1 MEVAAVVLA
10 GGRGTRLQAVVSDR
24 PKPLAPVGGR
34 PFVSYLVDQIAD
46 AGIRR
51 VVLSTGYLA
60 EQFETTIGKVYR
72 GIEILFAEEE
82 QPLGTGGA
90 IKFAG
95 ELADA
100 DQLLVMN
107 GDSYCEADLR
117 AYIDWH

>member
-1 MEVAAVVLA
+1 MDVAAIVLA

-24 PKPLAPVGGR
+24 PKPLAPVAGR
-34 PFVSYLVDQIAD
+34 PFLSYLLDQIAD
-46 AGIRR
+46 AGVRR

-60 EQFETTIGKVYR
+60 EQFESAIGKVYR
-72 GIEILFAEEE
+72 GVEIMYAQEK

-95 ELADA
+95 ALANA

-107 GDSYCEADLR
+107 GDSYCE
-117 AYIDWH
+117 